1 MGDNQ
6 VVRDRVISVLRSP
19 TTRYIDFTFSKW
31 TFNAAS
37 FARVAHAVAVGNIS
51 ISVGG
56 NLHPGAEANYDPDSD
71 TITLPN
77 ANYGTTVLGQAGIL
91 HECTHAFV
99 DMENRKHSMDSAS
112 EAAGYIAYAMYLCY
126 ALDSIPDS
134 ILPYGLIAM
143 DIAVSLVNDGGGLVS
158 LADEM
163 KLRQAIAADPH
174 YKKYQHMTLTSPFAA
189 DGLRRN
195 NP

>member
-1 MGDNQ
+1 MGDNR
-6 VVRDRVISVLRSP
+6 VVRDRVVSVLTSP

-37 FARVAHAVAVGNIS
+37 FARVAHTIAVGNV
-51 ISVGG
+51 SVSVAG
-56 NLHPGAEANYDPDSD
+56 NMHPGAEANYDPDSD

-77 ANYGTTVLGQAGIL
+77 ANYGTTVFGQAGIL

-112 EAAGYIAYAMYLCY
+112 EAAGYIAYLMYLCY
-126 ALDSIPDS
+126 ALDSIPDP
-134 ILPYGLIAM
+134 ILPFGLIAM
-143 DIAVSLVNDGGGLVS
+143 DIAVSLVNDGGGIVS

-174 YKKYQHMTLTSPFAA
+174 YRKYQHMTLTSPSPA